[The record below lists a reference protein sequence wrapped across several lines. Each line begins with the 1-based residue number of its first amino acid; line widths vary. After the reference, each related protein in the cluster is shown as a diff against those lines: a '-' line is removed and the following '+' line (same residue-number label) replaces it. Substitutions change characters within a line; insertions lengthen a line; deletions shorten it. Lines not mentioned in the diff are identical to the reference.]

1 MLLLLAGVQRA
12 LPLPAMPFGFMGGG
26 IDACVG
32 DVEQGQGLDVLT
44 VLEMAPRMIAWPRSH
59 LLCDAASGLPQ
70 QKARSGA
77 RSPRAPAEMSRLVGQ
92 PLWDEDLDLEL
103 EREFEDDLN
112 DRAAVAEYHASLR
125 EQEQTVA
132 APRLVGRLPSRGR
145 KNSRKQPTV
154 DLTHALFAAVQ
165 QDCSVSRVTEDTA
178 LAVAEDEEAG
188 MREAVRRVIEHLV
201 ERVEHVAVMAERQHA
216 VDDVLERRPMC
227 VTRLLCFV
235 IDIT

>member
-1 MLLLLAGVQRA
+1 M
-12 LPLPAMPFGFMGGG
+12 
-26 IDACVG
+26 G
-32 DVEQGQGLDVLT
+32 DVEQGQGLHVVT
-44 VLEMAPRMIAWPRSH
+44 TLEMVRRMIAWPRSH
-59 LLCDAASGLPQ
+59 FLCDDADLPSTKSAFWSALSTLAQ
-70 QKARSGA
+70 
-77 RSPRAPAEMSRLVGQ
+77 APAEMSRLVGE

-125 EQEQTVA
+125 EQEQTVTA
-132 APRLVGRLPSRGR
+132 LRLVGCLPSRGR

-178 LAVAEDEEAG
+178 LAVAEDEKAG

-201 ERVEHVAVMAERQHA
+201 ARVEHATAMAERPHA

-227 VTRLLCFV
+227 VSVFFVLFLTKHKAQCFV
-235 IDIT
+235 HVFW